1 MAALASLSRAGSP
14 WKHPQLPMNRFQ
26 ISHSTLYTYSAPVE
40 LGIHSLR
47 LRPREGHDLRIE
59 ASSLTIQPQ
68 ATVRWHRDV
77 ENNCVATATFS
88 EAASQ
93 LLIESNLNI
102 QQYDQNPFAFLV
114 EDYALSYPFSY
125 APEDLPL
132 LHAYRHAGR
141 ESHDPRLTQW
151 LASIWQPGDRVE
163 SVQLLQRLNQAI
175 HSLALYQQREEPG
188 VQSAA
193 ETLARASGSCRD
205 LAFLFMEATK
215 VLGFAAR
222 FVSGYCF
229 NSSPDEAGGST
240 HAWAEAFIPG
250 AGWKGFDPTGGVMVG
265 ENHIPLAV
273 GRTPQSVPPVAGSF
287 SGEAQLLAMD
297 VQVDVQVEVEI
308 EVLVDQG

>member
-1 MAALASLSRAGSP
+1 
-14 WKHPQLPMNRFQ
+14 MNRFQ
-26 ISHSTLYTYSAPVE
+26 ITHTTLYTYSAPVQ

-68 ATVRWHRDV
+68 ATLRWHRDV
-77 ENNCVATATFS
+77 ENNSVATATFS

-93 LLIESNLNI
+93 LLIKSNLDI

-114 EDYALSYPFSY
+114 EDYALVYPFSY
-125 APEDLPL
+125 ALEDLPL
-132 LHAYRHAGR
+132 LNAYRHCGR
-141 ESHDPRLTQW
+141 DSPDPLLTQW
-151 LASIWQPGDRVE
+151 LEGIWRPGATVE
-163 SVQLLQRLNQAI
+163 SVLLLQRLNQAI
-175 HSLALYQQREEPG
+175 HSFALYQQREEPG

-193 ETLARASGSCRD
+193 ETLTRASGSCRD
-205 LAFLFMEATK
+205 LAFLFMEAAK

-229 NSSPDEAGGST
+229 NSSPDESGGST

-265 ENHIPLAV
+265 DNHIPLAV

-287 SGEAQLLAMD
+287 SGQAQLLAME
-297 VQVDVQVEVEI
+297 VDVAVDVAVDVVVGKEA
-308 EVLVDQG
+308 LLDQG